1 LFNEDKPV
9 FLKISPDESSE
20 TLKTIIDAV
29 QEFSISGLIVSN
41 TTIDKS
47 LLKDTSFINESGG
60 LSGEPIFHKS
70 TQLIHSIKKIDPSIP
85 IIGVGGVIDK
95 NGFIKKLDAGADLVQ
110 IYTGFILKGPNI
122 ISELL
127 D

>member
-1 LFNEDKPV
+1 LINL
-9 FLKISPDESSE
+9 FLKI
-20 TLKTIIDAV
+20 LH
-29 QEFSISGLIVSN
+29 
-41 TTIDKS
+41 
-47 LLKDTSFINESGG
+47 LLDESGG